1 MDIHKPKPW
10 HGARELL
17 KEVGIIVIGVLI
29 ALSADQVVQWLH
41 VQREVS
47 EAREALHDEI
57 AANGAIALFSIEEDR
72 CLAKGLDGYA
82 RWAQGGPHAEH
93 FRTTF
98 QDLRSSAWEEVR
110 SGPVTHMALKER
122 LQLAAYYD
130 HVRSQLGIIAL
141 ERNPYST
148 LTAISQ
154 KPQLSAADAER
165 LLEVVAEARLFGAVR
180 SGYGRGLLADAKAM
194 HVEAHPI
201 GEGSRQAL
209 AWECFEPG
217 SHSPWGEFS
226 SPGS

>member
-29 ALSADQVVQWLH
+29 ALSADQAVQWLH

-57 AANGAIALFSIEEDR
+57 AANGAITLFSIEEDR
-72 CLAKGLDGYA
+72 CLGKALDGYV
-82 RWAQGGPHAEH
+82 RWAQGGPHAEF
-93 FRTTF
+93 FRTRF

-110 SGPVTHMALKER
+110 SGPVTHMPLKER

-130 HVRSQLGIIAL
+130 HVRSQLSMIEF
-141 ERNPYST
+141 ERNAYRA
-148 LTAISQ
+148 LIGISQ

-165 LLEVVAEARLFGAVR
+165 LLEMVAEARLFGVVR
-180 SGYGRGLLADAKAM
+180 SGYGAGLLADAKAM
-194 HVEAHPI
+194 HVEPHPM
-201 GEGSRQAL
+201 EEELRRLL

-217 SHSPWGEFS
+217 GRSPWGETS
-226 SPGS
+226 GPGS